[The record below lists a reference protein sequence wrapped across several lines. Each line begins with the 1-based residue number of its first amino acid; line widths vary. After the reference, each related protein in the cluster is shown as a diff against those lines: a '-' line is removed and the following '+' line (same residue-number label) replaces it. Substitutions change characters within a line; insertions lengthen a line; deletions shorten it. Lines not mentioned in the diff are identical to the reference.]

1 MLEKFVAFVKSLGR
15 RVGRGEEDARRESL
29 GVIEHDARAV
39 SVVRT
44 STDGSRQSSEAEWG
58 EVSRVVAYKR
68 DVVTYDLLSLA
79 ILLSGRP
86 GLDVN
91 EDMEGWKELV
101 EKLPEYLPGCRP
113 FEEWFQTV
121 AFPAFAM
128 NPTEIFRRE
137 ESAPG
142 QTEAQTEA
150 TTEGDGLS

>member
-1 MLEKFVAFVKSLGR
+1 MLEKFVAFVKTLGR
-15 RVGRGEEDARRESL
+15 RGRAAEGAKREPL

-39 SVVRT
+39 RVVRT
-44 STDGSRQSSEAEWG
+44 FRGDSQPPSEAEWG

-68 DVVTYDLLSLA
+68 DAFIYDVLSLA

-91 EDMEGWKELV
+91 EDMDGWEELLK
-101 EKLPEYLPGCRP
+101 KLPEYLPGCRP
-113 FEEWFQTV
+113 FEEWFQAV

-137 ESAPG
+137 EPAPEKSEG
-142 QTEAQTEA
+142 Q
-150 TTEGDGLS
+150 TEGDGRS